1 MEDPRNASML
11 EMTAAVKE
19 KCARTPLEDSDLL
32 LLAYEEISRTTSYEE
47 KEYLTDRPCTK

>member
-1 MEDPRNASML
+1 ML